1 MLFLRGDNQQLYRKV
16 TLIYAEKNNVYM
28 YRGITLTYI
37 EMFPAN
43 LKHTWRSLLV
53 TQGGNPCMYRDGTV
67 TCARG

>member
-37 EMFPAN
+37 DMFPAN

-53 TQGGNPCMYRDGTV
+53 TQGGNPYMYRDGTV

>member
-28 YRGITLTYI
+28 YMGITLTYI

-53 TQGGNPCMYRDGTV
+53 TQGGNPYMYRDGTV

>member
-28 YRGITLTYI
+28 YRGIPLTYI

-53 TQGGNPCMYRDGTV
+53 TQGGNPYMYRDGTV

>member
-1 MLFLRGDNQQLYRKV
+1 MLFLREDNQQLYRKV

-53 TQGGNPCMYRDGTV
+53 TQGGNPYMYRDGTV